1 MKPFIVPDQGTYEVT
16 KYYNIF
22 NNINISNYSSN
33 KYFIR
38 NLVQHKPYQANMED
52 RMFLK
57 HDPFVKKG

>member
-38 NLVQHKPYQANMED
+38 NLVQHKPY
-52 RMFLK
+52 
-57 HDPFVKKG
+57 